1 MAIERPLEAE
11 VAAAAAAAATAAN
24 PGLTAGFIQDPYGLS
39 RLKFAAQNAFWS
51 LPAMSILRVGKP
63 AAVEVGAE
71 VVEDD
76 AICRFSLSLSTSE
89 FGRLESS

>member
-1 MAIERPLEAE
+1 MEELAR
-11 VAAAAAAAATAAN
+11 AAAATEAAISDGYPC
-24 PGLTAGFIQDPYGLS
+24 PGAEFIQDPNGLS

-51 LPAMSILRVGKP
+51 LPAMSMLRVGKP
-63 AAVEVGAE
+63 AAVGAAAE

-89 FGRLESS
+89 FGRLLSC